1 MCSERL
7 MHRTG
12 LELGPGPI
20 AVAWRN
26 TAGSAGIERG
36 PWEWGC
42 PEVGLPLSSVNFY
55 TRNSK
60 VLHRNW
66 DLR

>member
-1 MCSERL
+1 M
-7 MHRTG
+7 
-12 LELGPGPI
+12 GPGPI
-20 AVAWRN
+20 EVAWRN